1 MAFSESGDKIR
12 SHLQFM
18 IVIAKLSQST
28 DICSSILNSL
38 SCMEIEDFK
47 GSFFMKNYY
56 NRAILV
62 HNKYGLFLDFI
73 IMDFFISLQ
82 IYIYI
87 FENKFVSFY
96 TTIRSFNPL

>member
-38 SCMEIEDFK
+38 SCTEIEDFK

-56 NRAILV
+56 NSAAFV
-62 HNKYGLFLDFI
+62 HNKYGFFMDFI
-73 IMDFFISLQ
+73 IMIFFISLKN
-82 IYIYI
+82 IYI
-87 FENKFVSFY
+87 
-96 TTIRSFNPL
+96 